1 MTPVLFTASISLR
14 IFVAVKRIISII
26 LLSLYVFATAEF
38 RELLKLPQ
46 LAEHY
51 AEHRAKNPQISFWE
65 FLDMHYS
72 HGIVVD
78 EDYHEDMKLPF
89 KTTDDCGHLTVTGII
104 ASAEEQLHI
113 SPFANSRDAF
123 PVPTDFFHTS
133 PFLGTIFQPP
143 KNA

>member
-1 MTPVLFTASISLR
+1 
-14 IFVAVKRIISII
+14 VKRAFSIF

-38 RELLKLPQ
+38 QELLKLPQ

-51 AEHRAKNPQISFWE
+51 AEHREKNPQISFWE

-72 HGIVVD
+72 HGKVAD
-78 EDYHEDMKLPF
+78 EDYKEDMKLPF
-89 KTTDDCGHLTVTGII
+89 KTTDDCGHLTVTGVVT
-104 ASAEEQLHI
+104 SAEEELNI
-113 SPFANSRDAF
+113 TPFANSRDAF
-123 PVPTDFFHTS
+123 PIPTDFSFPS